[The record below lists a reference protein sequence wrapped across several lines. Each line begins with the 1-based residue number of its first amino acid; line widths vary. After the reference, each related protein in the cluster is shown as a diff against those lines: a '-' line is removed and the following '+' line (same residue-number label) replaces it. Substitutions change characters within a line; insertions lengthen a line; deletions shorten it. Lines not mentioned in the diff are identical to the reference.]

1 MTASLAGGALSLIA
15 AALLTFGLLAGLLR
29 SLVSLS
35 AGLLLATSALHLL
48 PEAVERGG
56 SIHQVG
62 AWLLF
67 GLLAFF
73 GLEKLAILRHSHHHE
88 GDGHHHHRGHDR
100 EAAGPGGALIL
111 IGDSVHNFTDGI
123 LIAAAFLAD
132 QSLGWVTA
140 AAVAAHEIP
149 QEVGDFIVLLNAGYT
164 RTRAFAFNL
173 LSSLASVLGGVLGW
187 AVLDRAREL
196 LPAALAIAAA
206 GFLYVALADIVPSL
220 HRDHQDHSGHRDHAH
235 PSDQPENRHDRGHE
249 HRPVGAFWLTSSV
262 RQAAL
267 QVLLIGVG
275 VAIAAALATV
285 LHSH

>member
-1 MTASLAGGALSLIA
+1 METLFGIVTASLAGGALSLIA

-88 GDGHHHHRGHDR
+88 GDGHQHHRGHDR

-149 QEVGDFIVLLNAGYT
+149 QEVGDFIV
-164 RTRAFAFNL
+164 
-173 LSSLASVLGGVLGW
+173 
-187 AVLDRAREL
+187 
-196 LPAALAIAAA
+196 
-206 GFLYVALADIVPSL
+206 
-220 HRDHQDHSGHRDHAH
+220 
-235 PSDQPENRHDRGHE
+235 
-249 HRPVGAFWLTSSV
+249 
-262 RQAAL
+262 
-267 QVLLIGVG
+267 
-275 VAIAAALATV
+275 
-285 LHSH
+285 